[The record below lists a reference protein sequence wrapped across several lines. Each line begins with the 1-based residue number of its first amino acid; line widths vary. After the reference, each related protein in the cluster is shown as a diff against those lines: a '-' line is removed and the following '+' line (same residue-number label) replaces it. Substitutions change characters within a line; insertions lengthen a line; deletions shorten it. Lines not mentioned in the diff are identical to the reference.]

1 MSADPLAAP
10 PFPRLAALA
19 EAGRLP
25 PSLLFSGPPGAP
37 TVAAAVRL
45 AAQVNSPGG
54 RPDTEAARRLEERIR
69 QVDPARPKPEET
81 AAKAPRRG
89 RGAVSGEVGAVHPFL
104 DVVIVRPDGVSTRV
118 ANLKRAIADS
128 RARPLEGRKR
138 FLIIA
143 EAETM
148 NPAAANA
155 LLKTL
160 EEPHPYLSVVLCAG
174 GEGGLLPTIVSRCQ
188 RWRFRSLTL
197 AEAAARLR
205 EEHGYAEDEAEAA
218 AFAAGGD
225 PDAALGLPRERL
237 LGLREDA
244 ARIAAVAA
252 LGIRPAER
260 SALLSRLAAPGP
272 RAAGGA
278 DDLRP
283 LLALLRAELR
293 DLAAVS
299 AGAPPLA
306 AAGGKGGGE
315 GGPETRMGRAE
326 TAALAPPGAFAEAL
340 LEVEEA
346 DRRLTAF
353 YGNRRMQLDGLLL
366 AFNEIARP
374 LVVARRRGGRI

>member
-1 MSADPLAAP
+1 MTSDPLAAP

-37 TVAAAVRL
+37 TVAAAIRL
-45 AAQVNSPGG
+45 AAQGNSPD
-54 RPDTEAARRLEERIR
+54 RRADSAATRHLEERIR
-69 QVDPARPKPEET
+69 QVDPARPKPE
-81 AAKAPRRG
+81 AAKAPRKG
-89 RGAVSGEVGAVHPFL
+89 RGAVAGEVGAVHPFL

-118 ANLKRAIADS
+118 ATLKQAIAAS

-138 FLIIA
+138 FLIVA
-143 EAETM
+143 EADTM

-205 EEHGYAEDEAEAA
+205 EEHGYAEEEAEVA

-225 PDAALGLPRERL
+225 PETALSLPRDRL

-244 ARIAAVAA
+244 SRIAAVAA
-252 LGIRPAER
+252 RGIRPAER
-260 SALLSRLAAPGP
+260 ADLLSRLAAPGP
-272 RAAGGA
+272 RAAGAA

-283 LLALLRAELR
+283 LLALLRVELR

-299 AGAPPLA
+299 AGAAPLA
-306 AAGGKGGGE
+306 AAAGQNS
-315 GGPETRMGRAE
+315 GPDRSRSRAE

-340 LEVEEA
+340 LEVEET

>member
-1 MSADPLAAP
+1 MTSDPLAAP

-19 EAGRLP
+19 EAGRLS

-37 TVAAAVRL
+37 TVAAAIRL
-45 AAQVNSPGG
+45 AAQVNSPD
-54 RPDTEAARRLEERIR
+54 RRADSAATRHLEERIR
-69 QVDPARPKPEET
+69 QVDPARPKPEEA
-81 AAKAPRRG
+81 AAKAPRKG
-89 RGAVSGEVGAVHPFL
+89 RGVVAGEVGAVHPFL

-118 ANLKRAIADS
+118 ANLKQAIAAS
-128 RARPLEGRKR
+128 RAHPLEGRKR
-138 FLIIA
+138 FLIVA
-143 EAETM
+143 EADTM

-197 AEAAARLR
+197 AETAARLR
-205 EEHGYAEDEAEAA
+205 EEHGYAEEEAEAA

-225 PDAALGLPRERL
+225 PETALALPRDRL

-252 LGIRPAER
+252 RGIRPAER
-260 SALLSRLAAPGP
+260 ADLLSRLAAPGP
-272 RAAGGA
+272 RAAGAA
-278 DDLRP
+278 DDLRA

-293 DLAAVS
+293 DLAAVA
-299 AGAPPLA
+299 AGAPTLA
-306 AAGGKGGGE
+306 IASGDSDTGAGGSR
-315 GGPETRMGRAE
+315 PE

-340 LEVEEA
+340 LEVEET

>member
-1 MSADPLAAP
+1 MTSDPLAAP

-19 EAGRLP
+19 EAGRLS

-37 TVAAAVRL
+37 TVAAAIRL
-45 AAQVNSPGG
+45 AAQVNSPD
-54 RPDTEAARRLEERIR
+54 RRADSAATRHLEERIR
-69 QVDPARPKPEET
+69 QVDPARPKPEE
-81 AAKAPRRG
+81 AGAKAPRKG
-89 RGAVSGEVGAVHPFL
+89 RGAVAGEVGAVHPFL

-118 ANLKRAIADS
+118 ANLKQAIAAS
-128 RARPLEGRKR
+128 RAHPLEGRKR
-138 FLIIA
+138 FLIVA
-143 EAETM
+143 EADTM

-205 EEHGYAEDEAEAA
+205 EEHGYAEEEAEAA

-225 PDAALGLPRERL
+225 PETALALPRDRL

-252 LGIRPAER
+252 RGIRPAER
-260 SALLSRLAAPGP
+260 ADLLSRLAAPGP
-272 RAAGGA
+272 RAAGAA
-278 DDLRP
+278 DDLRA

-293 DLAAVS
+293 DLAAVA
-299 AGAPPLA
+299 AGAPTLA
-306 AAGGKGGGE
+306 VASGNSDTGAGGSR
-315 GGPETRMGRAE
+315 TE

-340 LEVEEA
+340 LEVEET

>member
-1 MSADPLAAP
+1 MIPDPLAAP

-37 TVAAAVRL
+37 TVAAAIRL
-45 AAQVNSPGG
+45 AAQVNGPDG
-54 RPDTEAARRLEERIR
+54 RPDTAAARHLEERIR

-81 AAKAPRRG
+81 AAKAPRKG
-89 RGAVSGEVGAVHPFL
+89 RGAVAAEVGAVHPFL

-118 ANLKRAIADS
+118 GNLKQAIAAS
-128 RARPLEGRKR
+128 RAHPLEGRKR
-138 FLIIA
+138 FLIVA

-160 EEPHPYLSVVLCAG
+160 EEPHPCLSVVLCAG

-197 AEAAARLR
+197 AETTARLR

-225 PDAALGLPRERL
+225 PETALALPRDRL

-244 ARIAAVAA
+244 VRIAAVAA
-252 LGIRPAER
+252 RGIRPAER
-260 SALLSRLAAPGP
+260 ADLLSRLAAPGP
-272 RAAGGA
+272 RAAGAA

-283 LLALLRAELR
+283 LLALLRTELR

-299 AGAPPLA
+299 AGAPTLA
-306 AAGGKGGGE
+306 AADGDSGTE
-315 GGPETRMGRAE
+315 SSRLRAE
-326 TAALAPPGAFAEAL
+326 TAALAPPRAFAEAL